1 MITPNTFLHPNL
13 FDKDVERL
21 PTRNGY
27 GLGLV
32 EAGKNDE
39 RVVVLC
45 ADLAESTRSEYFQ
58 KEFPLRFVE
67 VGVAEQNMASLASG
81 MALAGKIPFISSY
94 AAFSPGRNNEQ
105 IRTTIALN
113 NVGVKIAGAHAGLSV
128 GPDGATHQALEDIAL
143 MRALPNMAVL
153 VPCDLEE
160 AKKATVAAAKHNG
173 PVYIRLAREATPVMT
188 TDRTPFAIGR
198 AQVFHEGSDVTIIA
212 AGPLVHEALL
222 AAQALLKRGVSA
234 EVLNCASVKPLAEHD
249 IIESV
254 KKTGAVVT
262 VEEHQIAGGLGGAVA
277 ELLCRE
283 LPLPVEFVGVRDR
296 FGESG
301 TPEELL
307 TAFRLTHPFIIEAA
321 RKAIQRKR

>member
-1 MITPNTFLHPNL
+1 MQKSKVKVFLNPNL
-13 FDKDVERL
+13 FDKNVERL

-45 ADLAESTRSEYFQ
+45 ADLAESTRSGYFQ
-58 KEFPLRFVE
+58 KEFPSRFVE

-198 AQVFHEGSDVTIIA
+198 AQVFREGGDVTILA

-222 AAQALLKRGVSA
+222 ASQALLKRGVSA
-234 EVLNCASVKPLAEHD
+234 ELAEHD